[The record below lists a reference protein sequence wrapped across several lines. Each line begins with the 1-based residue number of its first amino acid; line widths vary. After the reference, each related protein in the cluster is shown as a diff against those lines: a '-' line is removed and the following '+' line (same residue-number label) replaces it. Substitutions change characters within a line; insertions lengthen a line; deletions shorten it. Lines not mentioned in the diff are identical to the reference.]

1 MIQDGDS
8 ELSER
13 ISEGV
18 EQSADVIN
26 EYSYSLLIELGVSH
40 QYAALFNMIVLAI
53 ATALLVFIV
62 HFAAKHVL
70 RSLIWVFR
78 NRFGGNF
85 VEYLRNNRFPHYLAL
100 IAPVNVV
107 SVAIPIVFAHYTRL
121 QELAKIALDFYIVF
135 MVVWI
140 LMSVA
145 KSIANIIEQDPR
157 YKYRPIQSYLQV
169 VTIILYLL
177 GMVALFSMLTG
188 KSPTTFF
195 GVMGAASAILLLMF
209 KDTIMGFV
217 ASIQVT
223 TNDMVR
229 IGDWIE
235 MPKYGADGDVVSMTL
250 TTVKVQNWD
259 KTITMVPTHTLI
271 SDSFKNWRGMQEFGG
286 RRVKRALIIKQSSIR
301 YLQDDELPKFAKIAG
316 ITDFIQQRK
325 AEIDAHNNRLGLD
338 RSYLLNGRNMT
349 NVGLFRQYA
358 TWYISNH
365 PGVHKEKTI
374 MVRQLA
380 PTPQGLPIEI
390 YLFSNDVRWVYY
402 EAIVGDLFDHLIAA
416 VPYFDLKIFEEISD
430 DISTARATDRFALSK
445 ADDQTEN

>member
-1 MIQDGDS
+1 MQN
-8 ELSER
+8 EEQEFSER
-13 ISEGV
+13 IADSV
-18 EQSADVIN
+18 EQSASVIN
-26 EYSYSLLIELGVSH
+26 EYSYSLLLELGVTH
-40 QYAALFNMIVLAI
+40 KYAAFFNMLVLAL
-53 ATALLVFIV
+53 ATVLLVIVV
-62 HFAAKHVL
+62 HFIAKVAL
-70 RSLIWVFR
+70 RGLIGLFR

-100 IAPVNVV
+100 IAPVNLVYI
-107 SVAIPIVFAHYTRL
+107 AIPIVFAHYPKMI
-121 QELAKIALDFYIVF
+121 QIAGIVLDFYVVF
-135 MVVWI
+135 MIVWI
-140 LMSVA
+140 FMSVA
-145 KSIANIIEQDPR
+145 KSIANVVEQDPR

-177 GMVALFSMLTG
+177 GIVALFSMLTG
-188 KSPTTFF
+188 KSPMTFF

-235 MPKYGADGDVVSMTL
+235 MPKYGADGDVIAMSL

-259 KTITMVPTHTLI
+259 KTITMVPTYALI

-286 RRVKRALIIKQSSIR
+286 RRIKRALIIKQSSIR
-301 YLQDDELPKFAKIAG
+301 YLRDEELPKFTKIAG
-316 ITDFIQQRK
+316 ISDFIAQRK
-325 AEIDAHNNRLGLD
+325 AEIDAHNAKLGLD

-349 NVGLFRQYA
+349 NIGLFRQYA
-358 TWYISNH
+358 NWYVSNH

-374 MVRQLA
+374 LVRQLA

-390 YLFSNDVRWVYY
+390 YLFSNDVRWLHY
-402 EAIVGDLFDHLIAA
+402 EAIVGDIFDHLIAA
-416 VPYFDLKIFEEISD
+416 IPYFDLKIFEEISD
-430 DISTARATDRFALSK
+430 DISTARATDRYALSK
-445 ADDQTEN
+445 GEQTPD